1 MFKKIEVWILC
12 LVILLGVISTMMFGA
27 LVRQEVLGG
36 NNFLKKNNLGWV
48 GETALFI
55 AEIPINL
62 KTILSKGGIASLT
75 KQEMDAADNRVEDR
89 SPGLA
94 GFNGTPIAKKN
105 YLLLSRYDG
114 NSRQGVVELVDL
126 KNFSILHS
134 WDPDVDAFNDL
145 VDQID
150 EFENLDRDDNDNRK
164 LLMHPKLTKNGG
176 LLFGWN
182 SPLRKID
189 ACSKLV
195 FQNTHHVFHHSIET
209 DKDGNIWVPG
219 YLYPHTLPIEKV
231 GEDVQSFFDDAII
244 KISSTGEILY
254 EKSVAQ
260 IFIENG
266 LEYLLFS
273 VGATKFN
280 VDPIH
285 LNDIQPV
292 NFDGEFWKKGDV
304 FLSLGNQS
312 MIVLY
317 RPSTNRIVWKH
328 TGPFFFP
335 HDVDILDK
343 QRISI
348 FNNNTKNTA
357 VGLTVDG
364 HNEVIIYDFKTDETS
379 FYLSESLVNEN
390 VKTIT
395 QGRSQILPNGDLLI
409 EETNYAR
416 TIYFN
421 ADGSLRWS
429 HVNRAKD
436 GNLYR
441 VGWSRILYTEDD
453 IKMVENFL
461 NNREKCDE

>member
-1 MFKKIEVWILC
+1 
-12 LVILLGVISTMMFGA
+12 
-27 LVRQEVLGG
+27 
-36 NNFLKKNNLGWV
+36 
-48 GETALFI
+48 
-55 AEIPINL
+55 
-62 KTILSKGGIASLT
+62 
-75 KQEMDAADNRVEDR
+75 
-89 SPGLA
+89 
-94 GFNGTPIAKKN
+94 
-105 YLLLSRYDG
+105 
-114 NSRQGVVELVDL
+114 
-126 KNFSILHS
+126 
-134 WDPDVDAFNDL
+134 
-145 VDQID
+145 
-150 EFENLDRDDNDNRK
+150 
-164 LLMHPKLTKNGG
+164 
-176 LLFGWN
+176 
-182 SPLRKID
+182 
-189 ACSKLV
+189 
-195 FQNTHHVFHHSIET
+195 
-209 DKDGNIWVPG
+209 
-219 YLYPHTLPIEKV
+219 
-231 GEDVQSFFDDAII
+231 
-244 KISSTGEILY
+244 
-254 EKSVAQ
+254 
-260 IFIENG
+260 
-266 LEYLLFS
+266 
-273 VGATKFN
+273 
-280 VDPIH
+280 
-285 LNDIQPV
+285 
-292 NFDGEFWKKGDV
+292 
-304 FLSLGNQS
+304 